1 MFLLRCLF
9 WLGLVFSQ
17 IAQLEGTGAAPFFGQ
32 AGALGQQAG
41 ALEQQGG
48 GWGQMAAQAAER
60 QCRANPAQCL
70 AQASSVAKAALALN
84 SAKSDGAVGTRLADL
99 GRSRARLARDP
110 AAGKKILNIGLQPRK
125 SESPDAFASGLAV
138 IVDKSRAS
146 GASHRAADYL
156 ARVRRR
162 CWPRPICL
170 ARCDRALA

>member
-41 ALEQQGG
+41 
-48 GWGQMAAQAAER
+48 GWGQIAAQAAEK

-84 SAKSDGAVGTRLADL
+84 SAKSDGAL
-99 GRSRARLARDP
+99 GHDSLTSA
-110 AAGKKILNIGLQPRK
+110 
-125 SESPDAFASGLAV
+125 
-138 IVDKSRAS
+138 
-146 GASHRAADYL
+146 
-156 ARVRRR
+156 
-162 CWPRPICL
+162 
-170 ARCDRALA
+170 DRAPAWRETRPPERKF

>member
-41 ALEQQGG
+41 

-84 SAKSDGAVGTRLADL
+84 SPKSDGPL
-99 GRSRARLARDP
+99 GHDSLTSA
-110 AAGKKILNIGLQPRK
+110 
-125 SESPDAFASGLAV
+125 
-138 IVDKSRAS
+138 
-146 GASHRAADYL
+146 
-156 ARVRRR
+156 
-162 CWPRPICL
+162 
-170 ARCDRALA
+170 DRAPAWRETRPPERKF

>member
-41 ALEQQGG
+41 GAFGQQAG
-48 GWGQMAAQAAER
+48 GWGQMAAQAAEK

-84 SAKSDGAVGTRLADL
+84 AAKSDGA
-99 GRSRARLARDP
+99 
-110 AAGKKILNIGLQPRK
+110 AGHDSLT
-125 SESPDAFASGLAV
+125 SA
-138 IVDKSRAS
+138 
-146 GASHRAADYL
+146 
-156 ARVRRR
+156 
-162 CWPRPICL
+162 
-170 ARCDRALA
+170 DRAPAWRETRPPERKF